1 MMTVD
6 TLFDGLQVCARTNC
20 QYDRCGYVM
29 SVFLDKGQLKDAAKR
44 LLEKNYHIEDVT
56 GVDVAEGIEVL
67 YHFDNFDAPG
77 RIVLRVLT
85 GHENPEVPTL
95 SDVFSGA
102 QWHERECFDFFGV
115 VFTGHP
121 QLRPLLLPADLKE
134 HPLLK
139 SEKNRQ
145 SVYETLTACD
155 PVPPAKGERYCFEA
169 PAPPEPPPAADAAEA
184 GKAPMEAKE

>member
-1 MMTVD
+1 
-6 TLFDGLQVCARTNC
+6 
-20 QYDRCGYVM
+20 
-29 SVFLDKGQLKDAAKR
+29 
-44 LLEKNYHIEDVT
+44 
-56 GVDVAEGIEVL
+56 VAEGIEVL

-85 GHENPEVPTL
+85 DHENPEVPTI
-95 SDVFSGA
+95 SDIFSGA

-115 VFTGHP
+115 IFTGHP
-121 QLRPLLLPADLKE
+121 QFRPLLMPADLKE

-145 SVYETLTACD
+145 SLYETLTACEQ
-155 PVPPAKGERYCFEA
+155 VPPAKGERYCFEA
-169 PAPPEPPPAADAAEA
+169 PAPPEPPPAADAADA